1 MKYINE
7 DLVSMLA
14 RLRLL
19 IVLVLLLASAT
30 VSAQNVLTPAQTG
43 TIQVLRQD
51 DGHVTISGRN
61 YAFNNE
67 ICVVTI
73 GGERIDA
80 AVLDEGM
87 VVRFST
93 DRRGNLLS
101 LEILGPISK
110 TEILQQN

>member
-1 MKYINE
+1 MFRLRMMILVVLM
-7 DLVSMLA
+7 LVSA
-14 RLRLL
+14 G
-19 IVLVLLLASAT
+19 

-51 DGHVTISGRN
+51 DGQVTISGRS
-61 YAFNNE
+61 YAFDDE
-67 ICVVTI
+67 ICVVTL

-101 LEILGPISK
+101 LEILGPITK